1 LIALAATVEASSA
14 HPLAKAVVA
23 EAKRR
28 KVPTSK
34 PPASRPWQ
42 VEGRG
47 KTVLYTLAEGP
58 LLGAFAVGGITFI
71 SLPLNLHRLTAWRSI
86 RHRRLRQGR

>member
-1 LIALAATVEASSA
+1 MDGKTVLVGGPRLLAEGKVEA
-14 HPLAKAVVA
+14 
-23 EAKRR
+23 
-28 KVPTSK
+28 VPDVEKFARTW
-34 PPASRPWQ
+34 AS
-42 VEGRG
+42 EG